1 MRRTSNAKQVVIID
15 EKGMNNNG
23 FFRRKLHQEPEGL
36 SKSFHG
42 RVRGCDE
49 RDGFTGDYLRKLLE
63 EGGKDREELR
73 KLPFPAVHGAL
84 VGLGC
89 AVLSGEGLFYLPSSV
104 LFTGKHALLEES
116 EGLTAGT
123 ATVALH
129 YVPCLLSETDTAT
142 FPVTVDAKS
151 TLAVETCM
159 GEGEIFRLSCY
170 NVHVFSC
177 RSPGSILSWRRGR
190 PGDFPFSAICVYTH
204 YPGRTFM

>member
-1 MRRTSNAKQVVIID
+1 MID

-23 FFRRKLHQEPEGL
+23 FFRRKLHQKPEGL

-63 EGGKDREELR
+63 EGGKDRDELL

-84 VGLGC
+84 VGVGC
-89 AVLSGEGLFYLPSSV
+89 AVLSGESLFYFPSSV
-104 LFTGKHALLEES
+104 LLTGEHTFLEAS
-116 EGLTAGT
+116 KGLAAGT

-129 YVPCLLSETDTAT
+129 HMPYFLSETDTAT
-142 FPVTVDAKS
+142 FPVAVDAKS
-151 TLAVETCM
+151 TLAVGTCM
-159 GEGEIFRLSCY
+159 GEGEIFRFFCY
-170 NVHVFSC
+170 NDHVFLC
-177 RSPGSILSWRRGR
+177 GSPGSILSWRRGR
-190 PGDFPFSAICVYTH
+190 PGDFPFSVICVYTH